1 MIPAR
6 IDPSV
11 AIRIHLNSGRSP
23 LASFTSNPWVTSDL
37 AVDQYH
43 FHRRRNQK
51 RLPVHFS
58 FLSRCVSSQ
67 TMRENFDATP
77 SYALRTG
84 SSEGGKATIPR
95 CGPSSL
101 QSRLQFDKAE
111 TVLRRVS
118 KCMITRRDPIFES
131 HEYAS
136 SPHGS
141 AHRSRDTAQRFR
153 DEPS

>member
-67 TMRENFDATP
+67 TMRENFDAAP
-77 SYALRTG
+77 GYALRTG
-84 SSEGGKATIPR
+84 SSEGGKAATPRPLFAAKPITIR
-95 CGPSSL
+95 QGRNSSAA
-101 QSRLQFDKAE
+101 SIKMYDYKTRPHFDF
-111 TVLRRVS
+111 LRGL
-118 KCMITRRDPIFES
+118 DF
-131 HEYAS
+131 
-136 SPHGS
+136 
-141 AHRSRDTAQRFR
+141 HRIIS
-153 DEPS
+153 